1 MRVLFYSIFFIVSFS
16 LTGQSSDQD
25 ESNKKTNPKNQTK
38 GGCSFTMIDLSLH
51 TTTQTSPLT
60 NIRLDWSNRHYG
72 SGINCPFILRQ
83 TLERQVGTN
92 GYDTIA
98 SSISYLDTSF
108 IDTSVL
114 PGSTYNYRLTRR
126 VSSSSF
132 YISYSDTISLQVV
145 GLQEAEEEIAIS
157 KIYPVPAN
165 DFLFFETD
173 QDVFG
178 EVYRVINISGQTVM
192 RGIVN
197 SNKIKLNLQAL
208 PKGLYFLSINEFVR
222 KFVVSKQ

>member
-38 GGCSFTMIDLSLH
+38 GGCSITMIDLSLH

-72 SGINCPFILRQ
+72 SGFNTCPFIIYQ
-83 TLERQVGTN
+83 TLERQVGAN
-92 GYDTIA
+92 SYDT
-98 SSISYLDTSF
+98 LRHKFMDTTF

-114 PGSTYNYRLTRR
+114 PGSTYNYRLTRTIL
-126 VSSSSF
+126 STLNT